1 MIRWWAG
8 KTVSTDDSKVIN
20 YRVAYLPVLRS
31 ANEIL
36 WGKHADKWF
45 VARSCFI
52 IRLSIKQDDGS
63 RAPERHCGAEKK
75 TLVVDSNR
83 SVYFAVLRSDLN
95 CWWHN
100 GLAEQNVEATIIFH
114 QNIYP
119 PSAVHYEFPD
129 KHVTLANRLSMK
141 SVALCNA
148 LLYAYICTMNKKQEF
163 QKCV

>member
-1 MIRWWAG
+1 M
-8 KTVSTDDSKVIN
+8 VPTDDSKVIN

-31 ANEIL
+31 ANELL
-36 WGKHADKWF
+36 WGKQADKWF

-52 IRLSIKQDDGS
+52 IRLAIKQDDSS
-63 RAPERHCGAEKK
+63 RAPERHCGAEK

-95 CWWHN
+95 CWWYN
-100 GLAEQNVEATIIFH
+100 GLAERNVVATIMSH

-119 PSAVHYEFPD
+119 PSAVHYKFPD

-148 LLYAYICTMNKKQEF
+148 LFYAYCE
-163 QKCV
+163 QKSKNFKNASKA